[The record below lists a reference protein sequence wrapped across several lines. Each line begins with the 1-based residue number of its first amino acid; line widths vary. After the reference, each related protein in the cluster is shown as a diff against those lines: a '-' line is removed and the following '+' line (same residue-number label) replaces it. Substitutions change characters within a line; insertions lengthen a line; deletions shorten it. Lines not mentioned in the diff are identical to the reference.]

1 MKPSCKMYLKL
12 IDNKEHCYSSRNTIG
27 IKMGRNNYYVC
38 DGVRKRRRYALK
50 LSQDQKQE
58 VF

>member
-1 MKPSCKMYLKL
+1 MYLKL
-12 IDNKEHCYSSRNTIG
+12 IDNKEHWYSSRNTIG